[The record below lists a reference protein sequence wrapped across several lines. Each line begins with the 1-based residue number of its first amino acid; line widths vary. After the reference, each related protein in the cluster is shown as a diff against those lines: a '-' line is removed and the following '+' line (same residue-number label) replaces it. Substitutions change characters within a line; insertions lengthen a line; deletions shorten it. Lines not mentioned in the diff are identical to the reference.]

1 MRGIMVLP
9 LVLMASLMLA
19 STSPQASAEP
29 LTSIR
34 IASKPVDNTADRL
47 VRRQPTVPP
56 NYKEMP
62 FIETAAEP
70 QLTSVEKQ
78 RGYLLFHRPIT
89 EPVYPNSKPLAHERL
104 EHLVA
109 FATPGEFEPLTF
121 SIYPVR
127 KLQNLKVRCS
137 SLTCDAGEI
146 PAAEIIVRLGTYWN
160 VGYPRYTS
168 RSTYRRTP
176 ELLERLSVHSSPPEE
191 C

>member
-1 MRGIMVLP
+1 MIL
-9 LVLMASLMLA
+9 SLA
-19 STSPQASAEP
+19 VFTAYVAPSSTSPQVLAASLPA
-29 LTSIR
+29 IR
-34 IASKPVDNTADRL
+34 LGPKPVDHTRDGRA
-47 VRRQPTVPP
+47 RRQPTVPST
-56 NYKEMP
+56 YEEMP

-70 QLTSVEKQ
+70 KLTMEEKQ

-89 EPVYPNSKPLAHERL
+89 EPVHPNSRPLAHERL
-104 EHLVA
+104 ERLAA

-137 SLTCDAGEI
+137 SLKCDAGEI
-146 PAAEIIVRLGTYWN
+146 PASEITVSLGTYWN

-176 ELLERLSVHSSPPEE
+176 ELLERVSVHSSPSGE
-191 C
+191 CQ